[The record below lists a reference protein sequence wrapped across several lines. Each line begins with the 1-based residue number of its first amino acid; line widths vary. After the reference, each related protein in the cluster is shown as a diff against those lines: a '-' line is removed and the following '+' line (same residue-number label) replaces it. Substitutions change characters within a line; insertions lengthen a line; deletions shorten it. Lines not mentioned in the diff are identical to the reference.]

1 MSDSKMFFSFKRDL
15 HDVSVML
22 NLVKNRNNL
31 NLVSKEKENS
41 YSKMRIAYLQIM
53 NAVSEF
59 SHSFPEEENVAASKV
74 FNIMLSN
81 NLKRLNHNVGYDI
94 TDLPEPQ
101 AIFQSIHSQGVPI
114 EEMYRVFNMGTGFV
128 VILDEKDVDSALEIL
143 EKYFKTQVIGKV
155 TNTPEEVKVK
165 TYTEKTIIT
174 DNNCEIRIV
183 PKYNESVRNPSTNA
197 LATPY
202 KIIYK

>member
-81 NLKRLNHNVGYDI
+81 NLKRLNEENAEYLEMHKKVGKYSFEIEKFLDRIAAKTENYRTLRFKTTELTVESFLVQILAVLLIVNFHDHTI
-94 TDLPEPQ
+94 TEDC
-101 AIFQSIHSQGVPI
+101 F
-114 EEMYRVFNMGTGFV
+114 FDDK
-128 VILDEKDVDSALEIL
+128 DEFFSVL
-143 EKYFKTQVIGKV
+143 EKSENPFIRKLYEEGLIVGNSITEN
-155 TNTPEEVKVK
+155 TN
-165 TYTEKTIIT
+165 
-174 DNNCEIRIV
+174 
-183 PKYNESVRNPSTNA
+183 
-197 LATPY
+197 
-202 KIIYK
+202 IYDFLELY